1 MDPFSESNEL
11 FTVKQL
17 FYCAKYDE
25 LLKLKIL
32 QDEILF
38 NEAIN
43 KYKAL
48 QYQIRSSIN
57 LKDLKK
63 TESLIK
69 ESIKSL
75 NTEKEALIQDDK
87 ISKILELEFKFLES
101 YSKFIL
107 KNDSKSIELLISNY
121 DESKENDLI
130 DLIISNYYSLSGDD
144 LKAIEILSN
153 TNSLE
158 NASFLIYINIKNL
171 NFKESTKIINNFSKI
186 SQDNLIFNLSQSWF
200 DIINIEKS
208 KNGKIIENLNKL
220 QSSYYFY
227 DELTSNE
234 STVSIK
240 NLICLLVCNLKL
252 LQLPESENLIKR
264 IEEEIEIEELNKN
277 KDYLINKINFNC
289 QSQNTIENKNLIENL
304 KIIDPNS
311 NYLSDLNEKNKLFD
325 EIVIK
330 YQS

>member
-57 LKDLKK
+57 LKDLSK

-69 ESIKSL
+69 ESFKSL
-75 NTEKEALIQDDK
+75 NTEKEALIQDDE
-87 ISKILELEFKFLES
+87 ISKSLELEFKFLES
-101 YSKFIL
+101 YSQFIL
-107 KNDSKSIELLISNY
+107 KNNSKSIESLISSYENI
-121 DESKENDLI
+121 ESDLI
-130 DLIISNYYSLSGDD
+130 DLIISKYYSLSGDD
-144 LKAIEILSN
+144 LKAVEILSN

-158 NASFLIYINIKNL
+158 NASFLVYINIKNL
-171 NFKESTKIINNFSKI
+171 NFKEATKIINNFSKI
-186 SQDNLIFNLSQSWF
+186 SQDNLIFNLSQSWL
-200 DIINIEKS
+200 DLINIEKS
-208 KNGKIIENLNKL
+208 KNGKIIENTNKV

-252 LQLPESENLIKR
+252 LQLPESEHLIKR
-264 IEEEIEIEELNKN
+264 IEEEIDIDELNKN

-311 NYLSDLNEKNKLFD
+311 SYLSDLNEKNKLFD
-325 EIVIK
+325 EIVVK